1 MRGKILLVSKVLD
14 SITKKM
20 NGISCIL
27 LAVITL
33 FILVEIIARRFFNY
47 GFHFIL
53 EVNTYMLAAA
63 WFLSAAYT
71 LRTDGHIRVN
81 ILTGIVKSD
90 LAIRIL
96 DIVAT
101 VIGLLIC
108 IVFFQA
114 VFQIFWDSYTL
125 KRVSYSALRA
135 PLYIPQFFIMF
146 GMGVMLLQMIMRLV
160 LLIINEPPDIDLK
173 SKK

>member
-1 MRGKILLVSKVLD
+1 MKDKILLVSRVLD
-14 SITKKM
+14 SISKKM
-20 NGISCIL
+20 NGISCVL

-33 FILVEIIARRFFNY
+33 FILAEIVARRFFSY
-47 GFHFIL
+47 GFHFVL

-63 WFLSAAYT
+63 WFLSASYT

-81 ILTGIVKSD
+81 ILTGVVKSD
-90 LAIRIL
+90 LAVRIL
-96 DIVAT
+96 DIIAT
-101 VIGLLIC
+101 VIGIMIC

-114 VFQIFWDSYTL
+114 VFQFFWDSYTL

-146 GMGVMLLQMIMRLV
+146 GMGFMLLQMVMRLV